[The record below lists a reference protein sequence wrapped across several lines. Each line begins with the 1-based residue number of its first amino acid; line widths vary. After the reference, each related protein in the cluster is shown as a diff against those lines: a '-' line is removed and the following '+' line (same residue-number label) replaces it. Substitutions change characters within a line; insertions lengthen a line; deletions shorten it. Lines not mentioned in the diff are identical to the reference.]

1 MELLTKR
8 EAAVLLKTS
17 TVSIDRYRQA
27 GLLPFR
33 KFGSLIRFT
42 QLDIDTFIERSS
54 VDNGKPSGGKDE
66 TTS

>member
-1 MELLTKR
+1 MELLDKR
-8 EAAVLLKTS
+8 EVAALLKLS

-42 QLDIDTFIERSS
+42 ENDINEFIERAS
-54 VDNGKPSGGKDE
+54 VDNGKLGSKNE
-66 TTS
+66 TSS